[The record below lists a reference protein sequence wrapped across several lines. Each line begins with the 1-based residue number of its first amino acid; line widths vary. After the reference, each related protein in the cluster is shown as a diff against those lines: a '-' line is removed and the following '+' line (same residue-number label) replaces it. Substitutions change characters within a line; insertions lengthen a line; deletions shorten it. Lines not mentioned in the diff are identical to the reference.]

1 MDGPDMVIS
10 LKNDTQP
17 YYVNGAR
24 SIAIADR
31 PKVKKQQDE
40 FQRKRHHRTSHR
52 ALQVGGT
59 LVMVGKPDNSI
70 RNVWITLSLI
80 NMSVNL

>member
-10 LKNDTQP
+10 LKNDAQP

-40 FQRKRHHRTSHR
+40 FQEKGIIEPVTEPSKW
-52 ALQVGGT
+52 AVL
-59 LVMVGKPDNSI
+59 L
-70 RNVWITLSLI
+70 
-80 NMSVNL
+80 